1 MTNVDPDTGFTPK
14 QQENR
19 WNQLF
24 NSKLVKTKKTKTE
37 PKPKKKVGQ
46 RQPKSNNTLKLQA
59 IELYRTGKTVKEVS
73 EDLGITYANANYYKK
88 FAV

>member
-1 MTNVDPDTGFTPK
+1 MTNVDQDTGFTPK
-14 QQENR
+14 QQQNR

-24 NSKLVKTKKTKTE
+24 NSKLVKPKKTNTE

>member
-46 RQPKSNNTLKLQA
+46 RQPKSYNTLKPQA
-59 IELYRTGKTVKEVS
+59 IELFRTGKTVKEVA

-88 FAV
+88 FV

>member
-24 NSKLVKTKKTKTE
+24 NSKLVKTKTKAE
-37 PKPKKKVGQ
+37 PKVKRKVGQ

-73 EDLGITYANANYYKK
+73 EDLNITYANANYYKK
-88 FAV
+88 FV

>member
-14 QQENR
+14 QQQNR

-24 NSKLVKTKKTKTE
+24 NSKLVKPKKTKTE